1 MGRGLKHGYL
11 PTAILACCACV
22 LLLLLLDYGAPAKE
36 ENQSPTLQ
44 TADGHSKQGGHKKRR
59 CQFYLDWSS
68 SDGSNSFVYLNY
80 KSFESALV
88 TYPHCRFEVLVPA
101 PQTAF
106 YYRVGNL
113 LSRHQFEK
121 YSKMGFWI
129 DMNMPTSKTYERTNL
144 DTYTYWKD
152 NVEGCCSFRAS
163 RRELIK
169 AKAITFHFTFFWR
182 LVALAEY
189 GGFFSDFSWLHN
201 PSHSLLPPSSS
212 QPTSDGALIIKNNL
226 NISTVSPASL
236 LMFRPS
242 SPIPPCV
249 LRKFHYRGEDP
260 LEEDNTAANL
270 LLTCVYAD
278 KATGGVECLQ
288 TALDECF
295 KRHNVT
301 NVFASRSRV
310 RSDPEAVEQMW
321 EVDGGAKTSSLLT
334 QNNLS
339 AVWMGSKA
347 LDGQWRIPAKDSPAA
362 RHTATV
368 DGLLAS
374 SSVVAKFIASSSP
387 ESQCRR
393 PDTCSHYN
401 LSLFPST
408 PEQQAQASTSCSPS
422 FVMAGFMKAGTSLL
436 WDCLTRHPQVV
447 HALRGVVFKETG
459 CYLPNSMRPRRAA
472 DRMHCFPFLEPS
484 QGIVRGDGTVYNAA
498 GRETPFHF
506 RADNPNI
513 KAILVIRN
521 PVERAKSHHRFSFQ
535 SFKTFG
541 LQNMNDVVDLALM
554 PVPGGL
560 SDMHTLAQSAVDAS
574 QADRQSIV
582 RQLVDLYHKGVTRSC
597 DRVKPNC
604 DAKLYH
610 RAANVLFHSIF
621 FCPIWHWRNV
631 LGEENVLVVPAES
644 FDPRVSTSSGEK
656 GQNIDETLAAV
667 HSFLGICPWKLKSHS
682 NLDLHLTFSS
692 IPNNYTLNSN
702 ARARLERFF
711 KPFNVLLAEVLQ
723 GNANGPKHLPSYLS

>member
-1 MGRGLKHGYL
+1 
-11 PTAILACCACV
+11 
-22 LLLLLLDYGAPAKE
+22 
-36 ENQSPTLQ
+36 
-44 TADGHSKQGGHKKRR
+44 
-59 CQFYLDWSS
+59 
-68 SDGSNSFVYLNY
+68 
-80 KSFESALV
+80 
-88 TYPHCRFEVLVPA
+88 
-101 PQTAF
+101 
-106 YYRVGNL
+106 

-152 NVEGCCSFRAS
+152 NIEICCSFKAS
-163 RRELIK
+163 RKELIK
-169 AKAITFHFTFFWR
+169 AKAIPFHFSFFWR

-189 GGFFSDFSWLHN
+189 GGIFSDFSWLHN
-201 PSHSLLPPSSS
+201 PSHSLLDPSSS
-212 QPTSDGALIIKNNL
+212 QPTSDGALIIKNNIL
-226 NISTVSPASL
+226 NTTQPMAPASAL

-242 SPIPPCV
+242 SPIPPCL

-260 LEEDNTAANL
+260 AEEAANT

-278 KATGGVECLQ
+278 KTTGGVACLQ

-301 NVFASRSRV
+301 NVFASKSTV
-310 RSDPEAVEQMW
+310 QSDPEAVEQLW
-321 EVDGGAKTSSLLT
+321 QGSKTSSLFT
-334 QNNLS
+334 HNNLS
-339 AVWMGSKA
+339 AVWLGNKA
-347 LDGQWRIPAKDSPAA
+347 LDGRWWIPAKESSAA
-362 RHTATV
+362 LHMKTV

-374 SSVVAKFIASSSP
+374 SSTVIKFLAASPS

-393 PDTCSHYN
+393 PVAKTCSHYN
-401 LSLFPST
+401 LSLSSST
-408 PEQQAQASTSCSPS
+408 PEQQAQASASCSPS

-436 WDCLTRHPQVV
+436 FDCVTRHPQVV
-447 HALRGVVFKETG
+447 HPLRGVVFKETG
-459 CYLPNSMRPRRAA
+459 CYLPNSMRPRKAA
-472 DRMHCFPFLEPS
+472 DRMHCFPFIEPG
-484 QGIVRGDGTVYNAA
+484 QGVVTGDGTVYNAA
-498 GRETPFHF
+498 GRDTPFRF

-513 KAILVIRN
+513 KAIIVIRN

-535 SFKTFG
+535 AFKAFG
-541 LQNMNDVVDLALM
+541 LQNLNDVVDLALM

-560 SDMHTLAQSAVDAS
+560 SEMHTLAQSAVDS
-574 QADRQSIV
+574 SPVNRPGIV

-631 LGEENVLVVPAES
+631 LGKENVLVVAAEN
-644 FDPRVSTSSGEK
+644 FDPRISSSSGEK
-656 GQNIDETLAAV
+656 GQQLDDTLSRV
-667 HSFLGICPWKLKSHS
+667 YSFLGICPWKLRSHT

-692 IPNNYTLNSN
+692 ISNNNTLNSN
-702 ARARLERFF
+702 SRARLESFF
-711 KPFNVLLAEVLQ
+711 SPFNRLLAEVL
-723 GNANGPKHLPSYLS
+723 GNEHPSYLS